1 MRLMLEDLNLKN
13 GANWHRS
20 AVVTRYILMII
31 HVYFMLYLVK
41 RKKWLVH
48 MPLELRHYSDTWK
61 SHKIVFIVWIF
72 KQNDNLKNETLFHT
86 KSNLLCLVCRCVVN
100 VLFAPQCIFHCVS
113 TWCVAW
119 ERQALSEAATVTTE
133 GRFCEGLIP
142 IKCLQFQVTSK
153 AHSILRSLD
162 EIMQSIVN
170 VAIKR

>member
-13 GANWHRS
+13 GANWHLS
-20 AVVTRYILMII
+20 SVVTRYILMII

-41 RKKWLVH
+41 RNKWLVH

-61 SHKIVFIVWIF
+61 RHKIVFIVWIL
-72 KQNDNLKNETLFHT
+72 KQNDNLKTETLFHT
-86 KSNLLCLVCRCVVN
+86 KSNLLCLVCRSVVN
-100 VLFAPQCIFHCVS
+100 VLFAPQCIFQCVS

-119 ERQALSEAATVTTE
+119 ERQALSEAATVTTG
-133 GRFCEGLIP
+133 GRSLRRVNS